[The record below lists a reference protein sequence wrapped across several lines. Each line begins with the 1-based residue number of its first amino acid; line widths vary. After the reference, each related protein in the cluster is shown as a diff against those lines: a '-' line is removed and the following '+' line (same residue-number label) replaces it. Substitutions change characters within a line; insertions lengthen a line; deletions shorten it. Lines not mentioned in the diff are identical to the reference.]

1 MISLGA
7 PHAHILLW
15 LVDLNEE
22 IEKVVYI
29 NGEKTTITENKPAP
43 NFKTCVQG
51 KEGLEREEGIRKLE
65 EFADLL
71 ISVSSS
77 EEKVL
82 KYQTHNHTFTCHK
95 QKQKTNAWIIV
106 RDDEGF
112 GKDDGKKTGPI
123 LKTPKCRF
131 KFPRFPMPKTTFL
144 EPFDSSKTDA
154 IVIKKAK

>member
-1 MISLGA
+1 MFLGA

-29 NGEKTTITENKPAP
+29 NGIKTTTIANKPAP
-43 NFKTCVQG
+43 NFKNCVEG
-51 KEGLEREEGIRKLE
+51 KEGIEKEEGIRKLQ

-77 EEKVL
+77 DEKVL

-95 QKQKTNAWIIV
+95 QKHKSNAWIV
-106 RDDEGF
+106 VQEHEGF
-112 GKDDGKKTGPI
+112 GTKMSIQVSPLPNAENNI
-123 LKTPKCRF
+123 
-131 KFPRFPMPKTTFL
+131 
-144 EPFDSSKTDA
+144 S
-154 IVIKKAK
+154 